1 MKDEKVCHIKSYF
14 WDVKFSCITE
24 VIFAQQ
30 CKERRLDIRETRN
43 AKKPFNTQLGI
54 KSKETEQMPIVLLW
68 KIITIYEY
76 KKRYFSVVKAL
87 QVITF
92 LHFLQV

>member
-1 MKDEKVCHIKSYF
+1 M
-14 WDVKFSCITE
+14 
-24 VIFAQQ
+24 Q
-30 CKERRLDIRETRN
+30 R
-43 AKKPFNTQLGI
+43 KPFNTQMGI